1 MSCEER
7 RMEGTN
13 NYTNPYEAAMESR
26 RAAMEPPKKKNK
38 LPGMLLLIAGV
49 IFLLAGITVVAIGG
63 NGSRLET
70 AEPVDIYLAEEPDE
84 YAYTSIQYMTE
95 YVACYE
101 AMEKMQFYIVCD
113 SEWNPTVVCL
123 HADELSA
130 YQPYID
136 WLYSESYENK
146 PEEMVVT
153 GYSQP
158 FDDELIE
165 LVIEGFAYDF
175 GEGIVDESNFYDW
188 FGEYYLQVGQKNN
201 AYGITNIGFL
211 LLIVAVIV
219 LVIGGALIYEKPAA
233 AETVNGPIIQ
243 SSRVGPGILG
253 AFLGAVLGGLAWT
266 LIGILGYVSGWVGI
280 LIVFLSYTG
289 YAVLAHKKD
298 KIGLAVSILFS
309 VIIIIPATY
318 LYYGWFYYRGMNES
332 IAGYTTLTRALLE
345 LPAYLTNYEGWSDF
359 AGDLVMGYVFMLIS
373 CIYFG
378 LSLRQNKK

>member
-13 NYTNPYEAAMESR
+13 NYTNPYEAAMESQ

-70 AEPVDIYLAEEPDE
+70 AEPVDIYLAAEPDE

-113 SEWNPTVVCL
+113 SEWNPTVICL
-123 HADELSA
+123 HADELAA

-136 WLYSESYENK
+136 WLYSDSYENK
-146 PEEMVVT
+146 PEEVVVT
-153 GYSQP
+153 GYAQP
-158 FDDELIE
+158 FDKELIE

-175 GEGIVDESNFYDW
+175 GEGIVEEDNFYDW

-201 AYGITNIGFL
+201 AYGITNIGFF
-211 LLIVAVIV
+211 LLIAAVIV
-219 LVIGGALIYEKPAA
+219 LLVGGAMLYEKPVA
-233 AETVNGPIIQ
+233 AETANGPVIP
-243 SSRVGPGILG
+243 SSRVGLGILG
-253 AFLGAVLGGLAWT
+253 AFLGALLGGLAWA
-266 LIGILGYVSGWVGI
+266 LIGALGYVSGWIGI
-280 LIVFLSYTG
+280 LIVFLSYMG
-289 YAVLAHKKD
+289 YGILAHKKD
-298 KIGLAVSILFS
+298 KIGLVVSIIFS
-309 VIIIIPATY
+309 VIIVIPATY
-318 LYYGWFYYRGMNES
+318 LYYGWSYYCAMNES

-345 LPAYLTNYEGWSDF
+345 LPAYLTNYDGWSDF
-359 AGDLVMGYVFMLIS
+359 AGDLIMGYLFMLIS
-373 CIYFG
+373 CIYFVA
-378 LSLRQNKK
+378 SSRRNKK